1 MKGII
6 SPGVWIYKFGIV
18 YKFTIR
24 KKLTELVEEKRM
36 LCFWFPQLVVAIYP
50 ECEVL
55 VGDYP

>member
-24 KKLTELVEEKRM
+24 KKLTELVEENA
-36 LCFWFPQLVVAIYP
+36 LFLVSSAG
-50 ECEVL
+50 C
-55 VGDYP
+55 GDGEIS

>member
-24 KKLTELVEEKRM
+24 KKLTELVQEKRM
-36 LCFWFPQLVVAIYP
+36 VCFCFPRLVVARYP
-50 ECEVL
+50 VKYN
-55 VGDYP
+55 GDYP